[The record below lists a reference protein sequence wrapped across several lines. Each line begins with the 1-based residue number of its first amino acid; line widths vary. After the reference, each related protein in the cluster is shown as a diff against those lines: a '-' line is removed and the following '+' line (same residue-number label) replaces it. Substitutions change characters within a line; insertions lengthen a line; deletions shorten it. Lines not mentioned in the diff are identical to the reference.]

1 MAAAIVGHGRL
12 DVMVNNPG
20 IVGVIGRIAET
31 PTDACDHTVAVL
43 MRSVFLGMKHA
54 ARAMVPQGSGVIIST
69 ASTAGILG
77 GLGPHCYT
85 ACKHAVIGLT
95 NSVASELAGNG
106 IRVNAIAGGTV
117 SAMTS
122 AVLTDHHTATDA
134 AAKTIAARSALGVAS
149 WPEDIANAAVYLACD
164 EGRIVTGHTLVIDA
178 GQTAF
183 GGDSRFHQQP
193 AAVIHEAGRVPER
206 RRW

>member
-1 MAAAIVGHGRL
+1 
-12 DVMVNNPG
+12 
-20 IVGVIGRIAET
+20 
-31 PTDACDHTVAVL
+31 
-43 MRSVFLGMKHA
+43 
-54 ARAMVPQGSGVIIST
+54 MVPQRSGVIISI

-95 NSVASELAGNG
+95 KSVASELAGNG
-106 IRVNAIAGGTV
+106 VRVNAIAGGTV

-122 AVLTDHHTATDA
+122 AVLTDHHTNTDA

-149 WPEDIANAAVYLACD
+149 WPEDIANAAVYLASD
-164 EGRIVTGHTLVIDA
+164 EARIVTGHTLVIDA

-193 AAVIHEAGRVPER
+193 AAFIHEAGRR
-206 RRW
+206 T

>member
-1 MAAAIVGHGRL
+1 
-12 DVMVNNPG
+12 
-20 IVGVIGRIAET
+20 
-31 PTDACDHTVAVL
+31 
-43 MRSVFLGMKHA
+43 
-54 ARAMVPQGSGVIIST
+54 MVPQRSGVIISI

-95 NSVASELAGNG
+95 KSVASELAGNG
-106 IRVNAIAGGTV
+106 VRVNAIGPGSTV

-122 AVLTDHHTATDA
+122 AVLTDHHTDTDA

-149 WPEDIANAAVYLACD
+149 WPEDIANAAVYLASD
-164 EGRIVTGHTLVIDA
+164 EARIVTGHTLVIDA

-193 AAVIHEAGRVPER
+193 AAFIHEAGRR
-206 RRW
+206 T